1 MNLRLPTM
9 NTRPLIPS
17 LRILCVDDEANVLS
31 AYQRNLRKHFPLD
44 TATSGAEALSLIQ
57 EHGPYAVVVADMR
70 MPEMDGVQLLAAVER
85 LAPETIRIMLTGDAE
100 QHTAM
105 EAVNRGHIFRF
116 LTKPCEPETLVTALR
131 AGQEQYRLVTAEKEL
146 LEKTLNGSVQLLI
159 EVLSLADPAGF
170 GRCQVLRENIL
181 SFARHFNLAQTWD
194 LEMGAMLAQ
203 IGCVTLPAGV
213 LAKWRNGSP
222 LNAAE
227 KELVAHVPEVGA
239 QLLDKIPRLEQV
251 ARMVRYQH
259 KNFDGSGCPQDGVAG
274 MDIPLGAR
282 LLKVLADLASLE
294 AANTPKDLA
303 LQAMQR
309 RRGCY
314 DLAVIQAVSVS
325 LDIYLPAA
333 TDMSVAVQDLQPGYL
348 ILSDVNSVDGILIV
362 KAGATISPL
371 LLARL
376 RAFASLG
383 MLQETITVR
392 TPKDFSAKLAV
403 GSQGL

>member
-1 MNLRLPTM
+1 MNPQAPAL
-9 NTRPLIPS
+9 S
-17 LRILCVDDEANVLS
+17 LRILCVDDEANVLA
-31 AYQRNLRKHFPLD
+31 AYQRNLHKQFSLD
-44 TATSGAEALSLIQ
+44 TATSGAGALRLIQ
-57 EHGPYAVVVADMR
+57 SQGPYAVIVADMR
-70 MPEMDGVQLLAAVER
+70 MPEMDGVQLLTEVER
-85 LAPETIRIMLTGDAE
+85 LAPETIRIMLTGDAD

-116 LTKPCEPETLVTALR
+116 LTKPCAPETLVAALR
-131 AGQEQYRLVTAEKEL
+131 AGQQQYRLVTAEKEL

-170 GRCQVLRENIL
+170 GRCQILRDNIL
-181 SFARHFNLAQTWD
+181 TFARHFHLPQTWD

-203 IGCVTLPAGV
+203 IGCVTLPPAV
-213 LAKWRNGSP
+213 LARWRSGAL

-227 KELVAHVPEVGA
+227 KDLIAHVPEVGA
-239 QLLDKIPRLEQV
+239 QLLGNIPRLEEV

-259 KNFDGSGCPQDGVAG
+259 KNFDGTGWPQDSVTGL
-274 MDIPLGAR
+274 DIPIGAR

-294 AANTPKDLA
+294 AANKPKDLA

-309 RRGCY
+309 RLGYY

-325 LDIYLPAA
+325 LDIYLPTAA
-333 TDMSVAVQDLQPGYL
+333 DMAVAVKDLQPGYL
-348 ILSDVNSVDGILIV
+348 ILSDVKNVDGILLV
-362 KAGATISPL
+362 KSGATISPL

-392 TPKDFSAKLAV
+392 MPKDFSAKVAI
-403 GSQGL
+403 GSDGL

>member
-1 MNLRLPTM
+1 
-9 NTRPLIPS
+9 
-17 LRILCVDDEANVLS
+17 
-31 AYQRNLRKHFPLD
+31 
-44 TATSGAEALSLIQ
+44 
-57 EHGPYAVVVADMR
+57 
-70 MPEMDGVQLLAAVER
+70 
-85 LAPETIRIMLTGDAE
+85 
-100 QHTAM
+100 
-105 EAVNRGHIFRF
+105 
-116 LTKPCEPETLVTALR
+116 
-131 AGQEQYRLVTAEKEL
+131 
-146 LEKTLNGSVQLLI
+146 
-159 EVLSLADPAGF
+159 
-170 GRCQVLRENIL
+170 
-181 SFARHFNLAQTWD
+181 
-194 LEMGAMLAQ
+194 
-203 IGCVTLPAGV
+203 
-213 LAKWRNGSP
+213 
-222 LNAAE
+222 
-227 KELVAHVPEVGA
+227 
-239 QLLDKIPRLEQV
+239 
-251 ARMVRYQH
+251 
-259 KNFDGSGCPQDGVAG
+259 

-294 AANTPKDLA
+294 AANKPKDLA